1 MAMIPI
7 NISACSH
14 FTGVIMITIVIK
26 MSTQTQ
32 LTSSTAPP
40 LRYKHV
46 STRNSR
52 NCERLFSHG
61 QSPARNT
68 VLAMLLQIY
77 YTFSNIQNFSKNI
90 LKYKHKHITEST
102 AQCILYVIV
111 FIIVLCTRCGG

>member
-1 MAMIPI
+1 MAMIQI
-7 NISACSH
+7 NIYARSH

-26 MSTQTQ
+26 MSTETQ
-32 LTSSTAPP
+32 LTSSTGPP

-68 VLAMLLQIY
+68 VLAMLLQIQIY
-77 YTFSNIQNFSKNI
+77 YTFSNILNFSKNL
-90 LKYKHKHITEST
+90 LKYKYKHITEST
-102 AQCILYVIV
+102 AQCALILH
-111 FIIVLCTRCGG
+111 